1 MADKMVKTSAANP
14 RQPKMAWK
22 EKVDGA
28 SGRRA
33 VRESILFETAARMFN
48 SYGFH
53 GTSMSHLT
61 QELGLT
67 KGALYYYVEDKS
79 DLLYKLHIKSAE
91 ATRKAYEAGVAEGRN
106 GYERVRSIV
115 RHYVAAVTVSPTETF
130 ILLEKGVLKPEQAE
144 DIVQRRKQLEFDLR
158 SQITKGIDDGSIVPC
173 DPKLATFILVGAMAW
188 VSKWF
193 EPDGDW
199 TPDQIADAMS
209 DMLMRSIAA
218 TPSDVLIGDVAK
230 A

>member
-1 MADKMVKTSAANP
+1 MADKIVKSSAVKP
-14 RQPKMAWK
+14 RQPKRAWN
-22 EKVDGA
+22 EKGDGA
-28 SGRRA
+28 TGRRA

-53 GTSMSHLT
+53 GTSMSQLT
-61 QELGLT
+61 QELGLS

-79 DLLYKLHIKSAE
+79 DLLYKLHIKSVE
-91 ATRKAYEAGVAEGRN
+91 ATRKAYEAGVAEGHN

-115 RHYVAAVTVSPTETF
+115 RHYVAAVTDSPTETF
-130 ILLEKGVLKPEQAE
+130 ILLEKGMLKPEQTE
-144 DIVQRRKQLEFDLR
+144 DIVQRRKQLELDLR
-158 SQITKGIDDGSIVPC
+158 SQISMGIDDGSIVPC

-193 EPDGDW
+193 EPDRDW
-199 TPDQIADAMS
+199 TPEQIADAMA

-218 TPSDVLIGDVAK
+218 APCDVLIGDVAK

>member
-1 MADKMVKTSAANP
+1 MADKIEKPPAEKPP
-14 RQPKMAWK
+14 RPKKAWN

-53 GTSMSHLT
+53 GTSMSQLT

-91 ATRKAYEAGVAEGRN
+91 ATRRAYEAGVAEGRT
-106 GYERVRSIV
+106 GYERVHGIV
-115 RHYVAAVTVSPTETF
+115 RHYVAAVTASPTETF
-130 ILLEKGVLKPEQAE
+130 ILVEKDVLNPEQTA
-144 DIVQRRKQLEFDLR
+144 DIVKRRKQLELDLR
-158 SQITKGIDDGSIVPC
+158 GQITKGIDDGSIVPC

-193 EPDGDW
+193 EPDRDW
-199 TPDQIADAMS
+199 TPDQIADAMA
-209 DMLMRSIAA
+209 DMLMRSIAV
-218 TPSDVLIGDVAK
+218 TPSDVLISDVAK

>member
-1 MADKMVKTSAANP
+1 MADKIVNP
-14 RQPKMAWK
+14 PAEKPPRPKQAWN

-33 VRESILFETAARMFN
+33 IRETILFETAARMFN

-53 GTSMSHLT
+53 GTSMSQLT
-61 QELGLT
+61 QELGLS

-91 ATRKAYEAGVAEGRN
+91 ATRNAYEAGVAEGRN
-106 GYERVRSIV
+106 GYERVRSII
-115 RHYVAAVTVSPTETF
+115 RHYIAAVTASPTETF
-130 ILLEKGVLKPEQAE
+130 ILLEKDVLNPEQTE
-144 DIVQRRKQLEFDLR
+144 DIVQRRKQLELDLR

-173 DPKLATFILVGAMAW
+173 DPKLATFMLVGAMAW

-193 EPDGDW
+193 EPGRDW
-199 TPDQIADAMS
+199 TPDQIAHAMA
-209 DMLMRSIAA
+209 DMLMRAIAA
-218 TPSDVLIGDVAK
+218 TPCDVLVGDVAEG
-230 A
+230 

>member
-1 MADKMVKTSAANP
+1 MVEKKLKSSAANP
-14 RQPKMAWK
+14 GRAEKAWNK
-22 EKVDGA
+22 KVTGA

-33 VRESILFETAARMFN
+33 VRETLLFETAARMFN

-67 KGALYYYVEDKS
+67 KGALYYYVQDKS

-91 ATRKAYEAGVAEGRN
+91 ATRRAYDAGVAEGRN

-115 RHYVAAVTVSPTETF
+115 RHYVAAVTVSPTETC

-144 DIVQRRKQLEFDLR
+144 DIVQRRKQLELDLR
-158 SQITKGIDDGSIVPC
+158 SQIAKGIGDGSIVPC

-193 EPDGDW
+193 EPDRDW

-230 A
+230 S